1 MFSKC
6 LKEVERRKAGEEEK
20 EKRGREVGHLPPP
33 THHSSNPCSSHP
45 PPSLLSPYTGP
56 LGYHSEGV
64 RDRNGK
70 KEAVC

>member
-20 EKRGREVGHLPPP
+20 EKRGREVGHFPPLFQ
-33 THHSSNPCSSHP
+33 
-45 PPSLLSPYTGP
+45 PSLLSPHTGP

>member
-20 EKRGREVGHLPPP
+20 EKRGREVGNLPPP
-33 THHSSNPCSSHP
+33 THHSSNLHSSHP

>member
-20 EKRGREVGHLPPP
+20 EKRGREVGHLQPPSLLP
-33 THHSSNPCSSHP
+33 FS
-45 PPSLLSPYTGP
+45 PSLLSPHTGP
-56 LGYHSEGV
+56 LGYHSEGI